1 MRENS
6 LEFLREIVQEDGMTR
21 FLPYSP
27 DQGYLLPLNVKDVL
41 GENHLALFVHRVV
54 ERLDLNEFIQAY
66 GEEGG
71 ALYAPE
77 LMLKVWLY
85 AYTLGVTSARRLEQR
100 IREDLGFRY
109 LAGGAE
115 PDNWALSAFRRRHAR
130 GINNVF
136 TQVLEWAR
144 GMGMGS
150 LGHVAIDS
158 TRVRGAASRERMD
171 SETKLRRER
180 ARLRRQIRRWQQA
193 CSAEDPDENAGTEV
207 KIAELERRLEQIPR
221 RLQQLRKSGLR
232 QSSRSDPDSRFLRS
246 REGWQLGYS
255 AEMAVSEDHLI
266 VAQRVTQNASDNAS
280 LLPLVDEASRQCR
293 GKPIRVS
300 ADTGF
305 FSLENLHGLRQ
316 RDIDGYVPDPNL
328 SYEMKGHG
336 KARGIGR
343 SRHLRDPEHRRMR
356 RKLRDPAGQKIYWR
370 RKSIVEP
377 VFGVLKQQR
386 GMRQF
391 RMRGLQRVGIEFTLA
406 AIGYNLSRLYHRKN

>member
-1 MRENS
+1 
-6 LEFLREIVQEDGMTR
+6 MTR
-21 FLPYSP
+21 FLPYHP
-27 DQGYLLPLNVKDVL
+27 DQAYLLPPNVKDVL
-41 GENHLALFVHRVV
+41 GENHLAFFVHRVV
-54 ERLDLNEFIQAY
+54 ERLDLSEFVQAY

-85 AYTLGVTSARRLEQR
+85 AYALGVTSARRLEQR
-100 IREDLGFRY
+100 IQEDLAFRY
-109 LAGGAE
+109 LAGGAT

-130 GINNVF
+130 GINDVF
-136 TQVLEWAR
+136 TQVLELAR
-144 GMGMGS
+144 AMGMAS

-158 TRVRGAASRERMD
+158 TRVRGAASRDRVD
-171 SETKLRRER
+171 TETKLRRER
-180 ARLRRQIRRWQQA
+180 ARLRRQIRRWQKA
-193 CSAEDPDENAGTEV
+193 CDQDDPEENAGTAV
-207 KIAELERRLEQIPR
+207 NVAELERRLEQIPR
-221 RLQQLRKSGLR
+221 RLERLRKSGLR
-232 QSSRSDPDSRFLRS
+232 QISRSDPESRFLRS

-293 GKPIRVS
+293 GKPRRVS

-305 FSLENLHGLRQ
+305 FSLENLRGLRQ
-316 RDIDGYVPDPNL
+316 RGIDGYVPDPHL
-328 SYEMKGHG
+328 SYELKGKG
-336 KARGIGR
+336 RARGMGR
-343 SRHLRDPEHRRMR
+343 NRYLRDKEHRQMR
-356 RKLRDPAGQKIYWR
+356 RKLRGPTGREIYGQ
-370 RKSIVEP
+370 RKAIVEP

-406 AIGYNLSRLYHRKN
+406 AIGYNLSHLHQRTN